1 MLHHALF
8 LGSMRA
14 SHWDET
20 LALKFYALLEIR
32 ASERERTYLD
42 LPSIM
47 CCGWHVVCLY
57 IQHVCNSSLKES
69 TLEERCLE
77 KYKQCLRSGWTSK
90 LIFTLISFTFSQNS
104 WVLMNL
110 STWSVWVYPLRQPYN
125 KQCKIY
131 TLCLIFLI
139 FVFKFLILYVVMKS
153 IQLRE
158 NARSFEIFCL

>member
-8 LGSMRA
+8 LCSMRA
-14 SHWDET
+14 SYWDET

-32 ASERERTYLD
+32 ASERERTSLD

-47 CCGWHVVCLY
+47 CCSWHVVCLY

-77 KYKQCLRSGWTSK
+77 KYKQCLRSGWASK

-104 WVLMNL
+104 WVHDFVQLE
-110 STWSVWVYPLRQPYN
+110 VYEYIL
-125 KQCKIY
+125 
-131 TLCLIFLI
+131 
-139 FVFKFLILYVVMKS
+139 FVNHIIS
-153 IQLRE
+153 
-158 NARSFEIFCL
+158 NARSIRYV